1 MPCDTKSEDREAQRR
16 HHAVKMFRA
25 GYKPTEIAIALQRS
39 RRWVYDWIAYQ
50 RHHPHT
56 RFRSASRAAHHHP
69 NQLSRH
75 LAHRIVQLRQTL
87 VQQRNPRLRY
97 APIGARTIRREL
109 HKHHVRPCPSVS
121 TIQRVL
127 RRNGLTQR
135 ATPEAPRAYRP
146 HPLALYPNAV
156 QATDIVTRWL
166 TGGEVVQTFTTID
179 HFTNAASA
187 TAQASKQAGAARQH
201 LLQTWQSLGLP
212 DFTQFDNESAVSGG
226 RHPRQLS
233 PIVRLC
239 LYVGSAVL
247 FTPEYEA
254 DYNWAI
260 ETFNNFWAHQFWPNH
275 RFTHRWQIP
284 PALRR
289 FLHWYNTDYVAPR
302 QTAPPEQVRKGYRLY
317 LLPPALAERIPAQVP
332 LCQGWVHAVRR
343 VSEAGYVKFLNEPF
357 PVGKRYHA
365 RYLWL
370 TLDTAEQTL
379 TVSYQAQAQAD
390 WQTLKVFPYPLAEPV
405 QPVLKQ
411 FACLHVDRAVCTMC

>member
-1 MPCDTKSEDREAQRR
+1 
-16 HHAVKMFRA
+16 MFRA
-25 GYKPTEIAIALQRS
+25 GHKPAQIALALQRS
-39 RRWVYDWIAYQ
+39 RRWVYYWLAYQ
-50 RHHPHT
+50 HRHPHT
-56 RFRSASRAAHHHP
+56 RFRAASRAAHYHP
-69 NQLSRH
+69 NQLSRR

-87 VQQRNPRLRY
+87 VEHRTPRLRY

-109 HKHHVRPCPSVS
+109 HKRHVRPCPSLS

-135 ATPEAPRAYRP
+135 ATPVGAGAYRP

-166 TGGEVVQTFTTID
+166 TGGEVVQTFTTVD
-179 HFTNAASA
+179 HFTNAAYA
-187 TAQASKQAGAARQH
+187 TTQASKQTGAARQH
-201 LLQTWQSLGLP
+201 LLQTWQLLGLP
-212 DFTQFDNESAVSGG
+212 DLAQFDNESAFSGG
-226 RHPRQLS
+226 RQPRQLS

-260 ETFNNFWAHQFWPNH
+260 ETFNHLWAQHFWPKH
-275 RFTHRWQIP
+275 RFAHRWRIP

-289 FLHWYNTDYVAPR
+289 FLQWYDTDYVAPR
-302 QTAPPEQVRKGYRLY
+302 QTTTPEQLRHGQRLY
-317 LLPPALAERIPAQVP
+317 LLPAALAQGIPERVP

-343 VSEAGYVKFLNEPF
+343 VSVEGHVKFLNESF

-379 TVSYQAQAQAD
+379 TVSYKAQAEAE
-390 WQTLKVFPYPLAEPV
+390 WQTLKVFPYPLGEP
-405 QPVLKQ
+405 
-411 FACLHVDRAVCTMC
+411 CTLS